1 MQKNDHVCILYPTG
15 AVSECE
21 INPCVKMYYTCGVGD
36 EAKYTERKSGGI
48 YRWHCK
54 SLSGNDKSHKRRKE
68 EKEKAEG
75 KPHIKLRLP
84 QERRTSESGDMSR
97 ASGVARILSH
107 FIT

>member
-1 MQKNDHVCILYPTG
+1 
-15 AVSECE
+15 
-21 INPCVKMYYTCGVGD
+21 MYCTCGVGD
-36 EAKYTERKSGGI
+36 KAKYTEHMSGGI
-48 YRWHCK
+48 YRWDCK
-54 SLSGNDKSHKRRKE
+54 NLSGSDKSHKRRKK

-97 ASGVARILSH
+97 ASGVARILSR